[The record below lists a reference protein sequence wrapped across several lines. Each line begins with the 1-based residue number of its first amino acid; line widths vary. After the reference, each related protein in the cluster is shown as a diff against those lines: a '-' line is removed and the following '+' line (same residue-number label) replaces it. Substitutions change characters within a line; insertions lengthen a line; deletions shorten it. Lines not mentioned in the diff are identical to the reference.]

1 MTTTVAHSSLPQRV
15 LNSNA
20 IFCDVNPESINSH
33 ALSQFSIPYTFYS
46 CLFRTVEKHC
56 NLSVTTIAKAWRGG
70 FVMHG
75 TGRILCSF
83 HMAFGGWT
91 LPLQS
96 TVEMK
101 HNCICQ

>member
-1 MTTTVAHSSLPQRV
+1 M
-15 LNSNA
+15 
-20 IFCDVNPESINSH
+20 NPESINSH
-33 ALSQFSIPYTFYS
+33 ALINPQYFSS

-56 NLSVTTIAKAWRGG
+56 NLSVTAIAKAWKGG

-75 TGRILCSF
+75 TGSILCSF

-96 TVEMK
+96 TVEIEQSFADEAQLYVNK
-101 HNCICQ
+101 AQLYLGAPFCFSSC